1 VCSFRMGRDYFI
13 TDRTNSSSFLFHA
26 FIHLYNDDN
35 SFQPMQKMWRDVA
48 HGCASEMQTTS
59 ESIEIDNMVDE
70 NGDPMKFVRVYKLSK
85 KEEEEKKQL
94 EISLREKAEKTKREM
109 LAFRKKESLT
119 DKAPAFG
126 DDVSELRV
134 AREGEKR
141 DKRSVE
147 ETIADMR
154 KAKEC

>member
-1 VCSFRMGRDYFI
+1 MGRDYFI

-26 FIHLYNDDN
+26 FIYLYNDDN

-94 EISLREKAEKTKREM
+94 EISLREKGEKTKREM
-109 LAFRKKESLT
+109 LSL
-119 DKAPAFG
+119 
-126 DDVSELRV
+126 
-134 AREGEKR
+134 
-141 DKRSVE
+141 
-147 ETIADMR
+147 IHI
-154 KAKEC
+154 

>member
-1 VCSFRMGRDYFI
+1 MGRDYFI

-134 AREGEKR
+134 AREGERR

-147 ETIADMR
+147 ETIADIR